1 MILRHAREHPAVLQS
16 NVWDAL
22 DALAEAGL
30 LAPEPAAALR
40 RGYSFLRFVEARLRI
55 VTDRP
60 LTEIP
65 EPGNDLEKLA
75 RRAGYEAA
83 EGIAATE
90 PFLRELSAVRRSIR
104 TVYTEV
110 VEGLLG

>member
-1 MILRHAREHPAVLQS
+1 MVPDTKANLYLRGHFDLAFARG
-16 NVWDAL
+16 D
-22 DALAEAGL
+22 
-30 LAPEPAAALR
+30 R
-40 RGYSFLRFVEARLRI
+40 FLRFVEARLRI

-65 EPGNDLEKLA
+65 DPGTDLEKLA
-75 RRAGYEAA
+75 RRAGYVAA

-90 PFLRELSAVRRSIR
+90 PFLRELSAVTRSIR

-110 VEGLLG
+110 VEGLLGTFGFVRPAVPHPGVDE